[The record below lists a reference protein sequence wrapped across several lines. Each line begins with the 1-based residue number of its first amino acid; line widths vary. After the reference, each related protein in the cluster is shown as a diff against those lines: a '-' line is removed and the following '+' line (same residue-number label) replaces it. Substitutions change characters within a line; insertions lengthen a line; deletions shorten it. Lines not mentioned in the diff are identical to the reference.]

1 MMKRKIALFDFDG
14 TLTSKDTFIE
24 FGLFVVGKWN
34 FYKALMI
41 NVTFLAGWKLGIIPN
56 YKAKEKLFGSLF
68 KGMTLEEFN
77 GKCEAFSRK
86 IDTFLHPVG
95 YDNMKKHLKEGIPV
109 YIVSASIEN
118 WIKPW
123 AKKHGVADVIATVIE
138 VDYDGKLTGCFSS
151 KNCSG
156 EEKVNRIR
164 VEIKNIDGCDIWSYG
179 DSKGDDE
186 MLNISSRS
194 FIIK

>member
-1 MMKRKIALFDFDG
+1 MNNRIALFDFDG
-14 TLTSKDTFIE
+14 TLTTKDTFIE
-24 FGLFVVGKWN
+24 FGLFAVGKMN
-34 FYKALMI
+34 FCKALI
-41 NVTFLAGWKLGIIPN
+41 RNVTYLAGWELGIIPN

-95 YDNMKKHLKEGIPV
+95 YDKMKTHLKEGTPV

-123 AKKHGVADVIATVIE
+123 ARNQGVTDVVSTKIE
-138 VDYDGKLTGCFSS
+138 VNEYGKLTGRFAS
-151 KNCSG
+151 KNCYG
-156 EEKVNRIR
+156 PEKVNRIKD
-164 VEIKNIDGCDIWSYG
+164 VCKEIESSEIWAYG
-179 DSKGDDE
+179 DSKGDDD
-186 MLNISSRS
+186 MLKFSDHHA
-194 FIIK
+194 IIK